1 MTLHFRLTA
10 WLFMVLGSTL
20 TAQTD
25 AQPQWHLP
33 DVLGSAPALFVTEA
47 PEGYTLAASQA
58 CVAQVVTYDLF
69 CEQIT
74 WDDLCQEAYD
84 CCSVED
90 DILNLGCTNV
100 NACNYDPTVCVD
112 LPSSCVFCLDHCF
125 TLQMVDA
132 EGNGWDGVMWNLS
145 NNQGQILDSGTLQ
158 NGYNAL
164 AAGCLEDGCYTL
176 EVGEASDGNLV
187 EWILETNLHD
197 PVAGGP
203 GESVTLAFNASEGCT
218 IPWACNYDGEACVD
232 DGSCAFAVNE
242 VTDMTATT
250 WALSVEAS
258 CEGEGDPVSSVLT
271 FESDF
276 TASSAEGASYGWSLC
291 ADAITLALEDLALYH
306 GPWNGSG
313 FEGGDTVN
321 GGCFTLYPNGM
332 GCTDELAC
340 NFDPSASTSDGSCTY
355 PGCMNPLS
363 CNYDP
368 LAGCSAPCELPAGY
382 VEGCTNPLSINYDAS
397 ATVDNGS
404 CDLSYM
410 CLNGTIYDEELMGCV
425 PVCPGDM
432 NFDGAINVN
441 DLLDFLLVYD
451 TLCP

>member
-1 MTLHFRLTA
+1 MAFA
-10 WLFMVLGSTL
+10 STIA
-20 TAQTD
+20 AQTD

-33 DVLGSAPALFVTEA
+33 DVLGSAPALFVIEA
-47 PEGYTLAASQA
+47 PEGYTLAESQA
-58 CVAQVVTYDLF
+58 CVVQVVTYDLF
-69 CEQIT
+69 CELST

-84 CCSVED
+84 CCMTED
-90 DILNLGCTNV
+90 DILNLGCSNV

-112 LPSSCVFCLDHCF
+112 LPASCVFCLDHCF

-132 EGNGWDGVMWNLS
+132 EGNGWEGVTWHLS
-145 NNQGQILDSGTLQ
+145 NNQGQTLDSGTLQ

-176 EVGEASDGNLV
+176 EVGEAADDNLL
-187 EWILETNLHD
+187 EWILDTI
-197 PVAGGP
+197 AGGA
-203 GESVTLAFNASEGCT
+203 GESVTFAFNAAEGCT
-218 IPWACNYDGEACVD
+218 TPWACNYDGEACVD
-232 DGSCAFAVNE
+232 NGSCAFGESE

-250 WALSVEAS
+250 WDLGVDAL
-258 CEGEGDPVSSVLT
+258 CEDAPTSSVLT
-271 FESDF
+271 FEGDF
-276 TASSAEGASYGWSLC
+276 TASSTNQTAYGWSLC
-291 ADAITLALEDLALYH
+291 GNVLTLVMDNFVLH
-306 GPWNGSG
+306 TGTWNGLG
-313 FEGGDTVN
+313 FEGGETEDE
-321 GGCFTLYPNGM
+321 GCCPLYPISL

-340 NFDPSASTSDGSCTY
+340 NYDGDAMNLDDSCTY

-363 CNYDP
+363 CDFDP
-368 LAGCSAPCELPAGY
+368 LAGCPAPCDLPAGY

-397 ATVDNGS
+397 ATVDDGN

-410 CLNGTIYDEELMGCV
+410 CLNGTIYDEQLMGCV

-432 NFDGAINVN
+432 NFDGAINVS

>member
-1 MTLHFRLTA
+1 MTSHFRLTA
-10 WLFMVLGSTL
+10 WLLMAFASTIA
-20 TAQTD
+20 AQTD

-33 DVLGSAPALFVTEA
+33 DVLGSAPALFVIEA
-47 PEGYTLAASQA
+47 PEGYTLAESQA
-58 CVAQVVTYDLF
+58 CVVQVVTYDLF
-69 CEQIT
+69 CELST

-84 CCSVED
+84 CCMTED
-90 DILNLGCTNV
+90 DILNLGCSNV

-112 LPSSCVFCLDHCF
+112 LPASCVFCLDHCF

-132 EGNGWDGVMWNLS
+132 EGNGWEGVTWHLS
-145 NNQGQILDSGTLQ
+145 NNQGQTLDSGTLQ

-176 EVGEASDGNLV
+176 EVGEAADDNLL
-187 EWILETNLHD
+187 EWILDTSEHD
-197 PVAGGP
+197 PIAGGA
-203 GESVTLAFNASEGCT
+203 GESVTFAFNAAEGCT
-218 IPWACNYDGEACVD
+218 TPWACNYDGEACVD
-232 DGSCAFAVNE
+232 NGSCAFGESE

-250 WALSVEAS
+250 WDLGVDAL
-258 CEGEGDPVSSVLT
+258 CEDAPTSSVLT
-271 FESDF
+271 FEGDF
-276 TASSAEGASYGWSLC
+276 TASSTNQTAYGWSLC
-291 ADAITLALEDLALYH
+291 GNVLTLVMDNFVLH
-306 GPWNGSG
+306 TGTWNGLG
-313 FEGGDTVN
+313 FEGGETEDE
-321 GGCFTLYPNGM
+321 GCFTLYPISL

-340 NFDPSASTSDGSCTY
+340 NYDGDAMNLDDSCTY

-363 CNYDP
+363 CDFDP
-368 LAGCSAPCELPAGY
+368 LAGCPAPCDLPAGY

-397 ATVDNGS
+397 ATVDDGN

-410 CLNGTIYDEELMGCV
+410 CMGCV

-432 NFDGAINVN
+432 NFDGAINVS